1 MEVAVRVQDPSGMSA
16 RDVLVRIEEPGTVRD
31 LVEVLVETMQ
41 WPRETIDGNVLSY
54 RMRLL
59 GSERPL
65 DEATPAASLKL
76 AQGDTVVIGPAR

>member
-1 MEVAVRVQDPSGMSA
+1 MSA